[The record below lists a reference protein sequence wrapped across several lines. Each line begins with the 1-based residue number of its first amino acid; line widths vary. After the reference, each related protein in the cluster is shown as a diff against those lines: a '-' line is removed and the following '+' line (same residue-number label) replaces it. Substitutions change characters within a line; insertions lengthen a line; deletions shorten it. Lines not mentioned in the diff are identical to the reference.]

1 MTSSGDS
8 DMGRDL
14 NDALRAI
21 DDGALRSG
29 ILELFENARAKAEA
43 QEVDVIVLAARR
55 LACLYQL
62 LLDNDMPALPST
74 CLVVSDRFLD
84 IEIEQPASWQ
94 RVLILDDSV
103 ILGTTLL
110 RIYRDVKER
119 AGDHVD
125 ITCWA
130 VCVDRDQRADYLLHA
145 VNFSPLYERSKAEVE
160 QFSTQ
165 VVQALFAGNVPFFSD
180 FPTTRS
186 ISYSL
191 EQWQDHLRNPG
202 WHVADVTAPLFDG
215 VKREAIAQIPTD
227 ATVELFL
234 ERIDRTVSPLVESF
248 KVRSYATTDHS
259 AGTVQVRFV
268 PIAMLAPCAP
278 QYLDNALEAIVSTL
292 APRLTN
298 TEPPLRW
305 QDWSPVAKHR
315 LVQMYASSCA
325 FEMVLR
331 DKGPVHRPRSDVLDP
346 VQVQLYFG
354 AGTKRVLEL
363 FDAAVDQFRAGT
375 RQTGT
380 RPPREFLSRPTPSW
394 LLEESDVREML
405 WANGELIT
413 YTGVPQAP
421 PKGMQSKVGLIF
433 AHAIASVFGFIN
445 NNYELPQRGEI
456 RELSG
461 LEEYDKRFPKNNARR
476 VLGQGLTLR
485 DLQSTLAPDTVGGP
499 SWTRSLVSLGID
511 ICNDLGIVV
520 PVTQVDKSRD
530 LVYRCYRLGETA
542 PLAQTPLSMAAEA
555 GWDELALT
563 AQNGVPIDNRVV
575 PLSAFAVTSHVDD
588 TALDD
593 LRNEVDKAVPG
604 VVVHRLRGIVRNVSE
619 DAFEADFRD
628 PLMDPPMRTA
638 RFPMSL
644 LYDHE
649 RDAIKDGTRV
659 IWTLLDRRA
668 DIPER
673 ISRVRVRDTPP
684 LDVRQMKLDADAVSF
699 LSKVEDDPAIAA
711 N

>member
-14 NDALRAI
+14 NNALRAI
-21 DDGALRSG
+21 ADDALRSG
-29 ILELFENARAKAEA
+29 IVELFEKARSNAEA
-43 QEVDVIVLAARR
+43 GNFDVIVLAARR

-62 LLDNDMPALPST
+62 LLDNGMPALPSK

-84 IEIEQPASWQ
+84 IEQPSSWK

-119 AGDHVD
+119 ADDHVD

-130 VCVDRDQRADYLLHA
+130 VCVDRDQRADYLLQA
-145 VNFSPLYERSKAEVE
+145 VNFLPLHERSKKDVE

-191 EQWQDHLRNPG
+191 EQWQDHLENPG

-215 VKREAIAQIPTD
+215 VNREAIAQIPTD

-234 ERIDRTVSPLVESF
+234 ERVDRTVSPLVENF

-292 APRLTN
+292 APRMTN
-298 TEPPLRW
+298 AEPPLRW
-305 QDWSPVAKHR
+305 QEWSAVAKHR

-331 DKGPVHRPRSDVLDP
+331 DKGPVQRPRSDVLDP
-346 VQVQLYFG
+346 IQVQLYFG

-363 FDAAVDQFRAGT
+363 FDAAVDQFRTGT
-375 RQTGT
+375 RQTGA
-380 RPPREFLSRPTPSW
+380 RPPREFLSRPSPSW
-394 LLEESDVREML
+394 LLEEADVREVL
-405 WANGELIT
+405 WANSELIT
-413 YTGVPQAP
+413 YTGLPQAP
-421 PKGMQSKVGLIF
+421 PKGMQSKIGLIF

-445 NNYELPQRGEI
+445 KNYELPQRREI
-456 RELSG
+456 RELKG
-461 LEEYDKRFPKNNARR
+461 MDEYDKRFPKNNVRR

-485 DLQSTLAPDTVGGP
+485 DLQSTLAPDTVGGS

-511 ICNDLGIVV
+511 IGNDLGIVV
-520 PVTQVDKSRD
+520 PVTQVDESRD

-542 PLAQTPLSMAAEA
+542 PLAQTPLPMAAEVG

-563 AQNGVPIDNRVV
+563 VQSGVPIYNRVV
-575 PLSAFAVTSHVDD
+575 PLSGKPVTSAGEDS
-588 TALDD
+588 ALDD
-593 LRNEVDKAVPG
+593 LRDEVDRAVPG
-604 VVVHRLRGIVRNVSE
+604 FVVHRLRGIVRAVSE

-628 PLMDPPMRTA
+628 PLMDPPIRTG

-649 RDAIKDGTRV
+649 RNAIKDGTRV
-659 IWTLLDRRA
+659 MWTLLDRRA

-673 ISRVRVRDTPP
+673 ISRVRVRDTAP

-699 LSKVEDDPAIAA
+699 LAKVEDDPAIPTD
-711 N
+711 